1 MTVENTSKAKQI
13 GLLISYYIT
22 LSFWSAQT
30 LSLSMISRNIA
41 GQTKK
46 STIIA
51 TNFVAWAVGNSIG
64 KFYQDVKFAKNDT
77 HKVLQAPKSS

>member
-22 LSFWSAQT
+22 VSFWSSQT
-30 LSLSMISRNIA
+30 LALSMLSRNIA

-46 STIIA
+46 STVVA
-51 TNFVAWAVGNSIG
+51 PNFVPWGVGNSIG
-64 KFYQDVKFAKNDT
+64 KLYQEVKFSINNT
-77 HKVLQAPKSS
+77 HKVLQAPKSA

>member
-1 MTVENTSKAKQI
+1 
-13 GLLISYYIT
+13 
-22 LSFWSAQT
+22 
-30 LSLSMISRNIA
+30 MISRNIA

-77 HKVLQAPKSS
+77 HKVLQAPKSSWNGMHHVILLLSLSILFATVSLS